1 MRFIL
6 TLFLHVSLIASSY
19 DFDEIKHV
27 SAVDADFIKSGSIE
41 ISKNRTIITY
51 KEAKFKKI
59 IKTDSNISIES
70 SQGDIYNLKG
80 NTLYYTT
87 FFVDIMTK
95 LGNFDKIKIN
105 RDFSVK
111 RENNIF
117 YITFLG
123 NLSDAVE
130 RAEVKIKKLKV
141 VSFKLFMSNEDT
153 LEIIKK

>member
-27 SAVDADFIKSGSIE
+27 SAVDVDFIKSGSIE

-87 FFVDIMTK
+87 LFIDIMEK
-95 LGNFDKIKIN
+95 LGSFDKIKTN

-123 NLSDAVE
+123 DLSDAVE

-153 LEIIKK
+153 IEIIKK